1 MQWQIKEGRDF
12 KADFKSDSNAI
23 VMNEAAARFVGF
35 EHPVNE
41 SIKWRDTNRIVL
53 GVVND
58 MVMESPFRPAEPTFF
73 MLYNRSIHVI
83 TIRVRP
89 SALMRDAL
97 ASAEKAFKR
106 YNPAS
111 PFAYQFTDEAYAAKF
126 SDEEQLEKMIG
137 LFTGLAVFISCL
149 GLFGLA
155 SFVAE
160 QRTKEIGV
168 RKVLGASVF
177 SLWRLLSG
185 EFAKLVLLS
194 CAVAIPI
201 AWFFAH
207 RWLEQ
212 YAYRTTIS
220 WWLFV
225 TAGVGALFITL
236 LTVSYQAIRAALINP
251 AKSLR

>member
-1 MQWQIKEGRDF
+1 
-12 KADFKSDSNAI
+12 
-23 VMNEAAARFVGF
+23 
-35 EHPVNE
+35 
-41 SIKWRDTNRIVL
+41 
-53 GVVND
+53 
-58 MVMESPFRPAEPTFF
+58 
-73 MLYNRSIHVI
+73 
-83 TIRVRP
+83 
-89 SALMRDAL
+89 
-97 ASAEKAFKR
+97 
-106 YNPAS
+106 
-111 PFAYQFTDEAYAAKF
+111 
-126 SDEEQLEKMIG
+126 MIG

-155 SFVAE
+155 VLRRSCLDLRMLGYVAE

-177 SLWRLLSG
+177 HLWRLLSG
-185 EFAKLVLLS
+185 EFARLILLS

-201 AWFFAH
+201 AWYIAH

-220 WWLFV
+220 WWVFAA
-225 TAGVGALFITL
+225 AGAGALFITL